1 MATTVTGLAAPW
13 RIHVIGARM
22 LRRDRSKA
30 TTGGAVQLRVM
41 GAEGN
46 GPSHQ
51 PTGATRRQAV
61 THPRKKYKQPKQTEE
76 KGAIVLSLSD
86 LAYGRPPWKLKK
98 QASLNEID
106 LDRLLPSAVLKVDMS
121 GQTAASNSVDVL
133 LRVENVGGGFYVKG
147 SAFGEVAL
155 VCCACSA
162 QCRCDVSAR
171 FEVWLSRDERNIDD
185 IGPNEVPWP
194 QHLRAVDLTEVA
206 AAAMCDEILEHT
218 DCAVCASGDSVK
230 GLSPMSTGET
240 PWGGRERAETKS
252 SGQMIFG
259 DLVKLRESLK
269 KSS

>member
-106 LDRLLPSAVLKVDMS
+106 LDRLLPSAVLKVDMVRCLIPSYWRLRSKTS
-121 GQTAASNSVDVL
+121 GPRLAMSPS
-133 LRVENVGGGFYVKG
+133 
-147 SAFGEVAL
+147 SANL
-155 VCCACSA
+155 
-162 QCRCDVSAR
+162 
-171 FEVWLSRDERNIDD
+171 
-185 IGPNEVPWP
+185 
-194 QHLRAVDLTEVA
+194 
-206 AAAMCDEILEHT
+206 
-218 DCAVCASGDSVK
+218 
-230 GLSPMSTGET
+230 
-240 PWGGRERAETKS
+240 
-252 SGQMIFG
+252 
-259 DLVKLRESLK
+259 
-269 KSS
+269 